1 MELGGFDTAPVLAAE
16 QIDRAIICAN
26 TAGYVRVIWFN
37 FTRVA
42 QLEALFN
49 NAREMP
55 KTVKSIN
62 VVIDFIGQASEDRT
76 HLLRVLTGSRTGL
89 ERRTLVEGLRF
100 YLHVKDVPNAITLV
114 ELIIDVS

>member
-1 MELGGFDTAPVLAAE
+1 M
-16 QIDRAIICAN
+16 
-26 TAGYVRVIWFN
+26 
-37 FTRVA
+37 A